1 MSASLHASSNQGG
14 SPLWQEGLRGLSR
27 GHSTPCS
34 LETSIGTVGQAAVAL
49 QGRHVAA
56 SAGWVLGQA
65 QVAEL
70 TFPAAHIKG
79 VGGEVEGRRRAGGR
93 QEVSRTRGGGG
104 SCAGGGRR
112 GAGASTWKTHRHR
125 ESEIQELFD

>member
-1 MSASLHASSNQGG
+1 MSTALHASSNQGG
-14 SPLWQEGLRGLSR
+14 SPLWQEGFRGLSR

-34 LETSIGTVGQAAVAL
+34 LEASVGTVSQAAVAL

-56 SAGWVLGQA
+56 STGRVLGQA

-79 VGGEVEGRRRAGGR
+79 VGGKVEGRRGAGGR
-93 QEVSRTRGGGG
+93 QEVCRTRRGGG
-104 SCAGGGRR
+104 SRAGGGGRS
-112 GAGASTWKTHRHR
+112 ACASTWKTYKYRD
-125 ESEIQELFD
+125 SEIFDR